1 MDSIEKVLPDNE
13 APIVQEHIDNAV
25 PLPPIDAPKVTV
37 KKPLT
42 EKQREALAKGRVTRD
57 INRKRKLEEKQKTA
71 GTLPVIQEHP
81 ETAKPSL
88 YVATPD
94 ILIPT
99 EEPAKIEKQFA
110 WSEPHTN
117 SFSYSYT
124 NSDTALTYI

>member
-1 MDSIEKVLPDNE
+1 MDSIEKLIPENE
-13 APIVQEHIDNAV
+13 APIVQEHTESIV

-57 INRKRKLEEKQKTA
+57 TNRKRKLEEKQKAA

-81 ETAKPSL
+81 EQPKPL
-88 YVATPD
+88 LHTATPD
-94 ILIPT
+94 IPIPA
-99 EEPAKIEKQFA
+99 EEPIKHEKQYA
-110 WSEPHTN
+110 WSEPLTN

-124 NSDTALTYI
+124 NTDSALTYI

>member
-1 MDSIEKVLPDNE
+1 MDSIEKLLPDND
-13 APIVQEHIDNAV
+13 APIVQEPIESTV

-57 INRKRKLEEKQKTA
+57 TNRKRKLEEKQKTA

-81 ETAKPSL
+81 EQPKPL
-88 YVATPD
+88 LHVATPD
-94 ILIPT
+94 IPIPA
-99 EEPAKIEKQFA
+99 EEPVKQEKQFA

-124 NSDTALTYI
+124 NNDTALTYI